1 MPTIRLLSHIPP
13 PSYHLPQSPRLTIA
27 GNIARVIFQHKAMNR
42 QKFQRMNDFSG
53 VTILH
58 DQTQLIDSIINAP
71 RNKLLLN
78 ELYNYK
84 EYVVELS
91 DSFFIGVYTDLTHK
105 EQEIRKELDQLLNQ
119 GEMHVSRSGTLH
131 YPKNTDTAK
140 SIAQLRSDLNLLKGA
155 KSSKREVFQWLL
167 VPFWFS
173 AKLIDMGEV
182 VFRLSGNCW
191 WGTTSLK
198 PGLDKTA
205 ILYEVYL
212 EVAEERNTKPEA

>member
-1 MPTIRLLSHIPP
+1 
-13 PSYHLPQSPRLTIA
+13 
-27 GNIARVIFQHKAMNR
+27 MNR
-42 QKFQRMNDFSG
+42 QKFQRLNDFSG

-78 ELYNYK
+78 DLYNYK

-91 DSFFIGVYTDLTHK
+91 DSFFTGIYVDLTHK
-105 EQEIRKELDQLLNQ
+105 EQEMRKELDQLLQLNQ
-119 GEMHVSRSGTLH
+119 GGMHVSRSGTLH
-131 YPKNTDTAK
+131 YPKSTDAK
-140 SIAQLRSDLNLLKGA
+140 SIARLQNDLNLLKGA

-212 EVAEERNTKPEA
+212 EVAEESNTKPEA